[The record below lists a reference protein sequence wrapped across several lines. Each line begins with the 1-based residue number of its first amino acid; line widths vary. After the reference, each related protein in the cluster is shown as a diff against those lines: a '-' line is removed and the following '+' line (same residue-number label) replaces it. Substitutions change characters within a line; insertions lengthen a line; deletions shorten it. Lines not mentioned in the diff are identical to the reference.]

1 MQKKVIL
8 AGAWLALLWNLY
20 LVLGAT
26 FNVEAILPRVAGG
39 GFDSLPGGLRFV
51 YGIQTLLVAFQ
62 FAFLARLYARE
73 RAWSRNSYLVTRI
86 FLILSGVSTLV
97 NAVSRSHLERW
108 NAIAAAV
115 IAVAFYVLGNVK
127 TQPIK

>member
-1 MQKKVIL
+1 MTKKLIL
-8 AGAWLALLWNLY
+8 ASAWLALLWNLY
-20 LVLGAT
+20 LVSGAT
-26 FNVEAILPRVAGG
+26 LNIDSILPRVAGG
-39 GFDSLPGGLRFV
+39 GFESLPGGLRFV
-51 YGIQTLLVAFQ
+51 YGIQTVLVGFQ
-62 FAFLARLYARE
+62 FVFLARLYNRDG
-73 RAWSRNSYLVTRI
+73 AWSKNSYLITRI